1 MMEKTTS
8 EDQGLANDNYLL
20 TSEEEHLSRL
30 YQAVNV
36 ARSID
41 VDEGRMLAHRYAA
54 GRIFKK
60 RLLGAISIAAAL
72 LIFAG
77 IWWWFE
83 RVEVETVSEPQIV
96 SKAVPERSDK
106 ALLVLSDGSLVNLD
120 TLNMVQLTDA
130 GLAISSSKGSML
142 AYEASNTTYNAAQKT
157 NKIIVPAGGRF
168 QLRLSDGTSAWL
180 NAASSLEYPVAFG
193 KGERIV
199 RLSGEAFFEVA
210 ADPKRPFII
219 ETTSGRIQVLGTSFN
234 VSAYQDDEFME
245 TTLVSGSLQVVVPSG
260 QTSRLSPGQ
269 QHKLNQRTL
278 DQTVNTVDTKFYTSW
293 RDGVIYFNRV
303 SLKELA
309 IKLERWYDVQIV
321 FEDERSARLIFSGA
335 VENSRR
341 LDFLLTLIAEASG
354 IEFKINGKQV
364 TIK

>member
-1 MMEKTTS
+1 MMEKTTL
-8 EDQGLANDNYLL
+8 EDQGSANDNYLL

-30 YQAVNV
+30 YQAVNL
-36 ARSID
+36 ARTMD
-41 VDEGRMLAHRYAA
+41 VDEGRKLIHRYAA

-60 RLLGAISIAAAL
+60 RLLATISVAAAL
-72 LIFAG
+72 LMFAG
-77 IWWWFE
+77 IWWWFGRDKIE
-83 RVEVETVSEPQIV
+83 SVSEPQIV
-96 SKAVPERSDK
+96 SNAVPERSDK

-120 TLNMVQLTDA
+120 TLSAVHLTDA
-130 GLAISSSKGSML
+130 GLAVISSKGSML
-142 AYEASNTTYNAAQKT
+142 AYESGGAAETIAQKT

-180 NAASSLEYPVAFG
+180 NAASSLEYPVVFG

-210 ADPKRPFII
+210 ADPDRPFII

-245 TTLVSGSLQVVVPSG
+245 TTLVSGSLQVVVPNG

-269 QHKLNQRTL
+269 QHKLNQRTF

-303 SLKELA
+303 SLKELS

-354 IEFKINGKQV
+354 IEFKIHGKQV